1 MAAAGFLP
9 RFAGTGVVAIADSFF
24 CIVEMIF
31 VLFGDNAITTG
42 LIGGVK
48 LNMSHIARCCL
59 FRSGGLCQ
67 YGLLAIWP
75 VLSVVGSKCEQQS

>member
-1 MAAAGFLP
+1 M
-9 RFAGTGVVAIADSFF
+9 AIADSFF

-48 LNMSHIARCCL
+48 LNMSSYCL
-59 FRSGGLCQ
+59 LLSFPLGGLCQ

-75 VLSVVGSKCEQQS
+75 ELSVVGSKCEQQS

>member
-9 RFAGTGVVAIADSFF
+9 RFAGMGVVAIANSFF
-24 CIVEMIF
+24 CIVEIIF
-31 VLFGDNAITTG
+31 VLSGNNAITTG

-75 VLSVVGSKCEQQS
+75 ESSVVGSKCEQQS